1 MSWSANN
8 SMAAWKWIAALGLCL
23 NLGAPLASAQTSP
36 PGITLTTGAG
46 APVTLTAAQLAAL
59 PSVTLSVSFGTD
71 HGPMR
76 AQFTGPLLWTVLSD
90 AKAINPAKPRS
101 LVPLTVAVT
110 GQDGYVAA
118 IALGEI
124 APAFEGKK
132 IILAEKM
139 DGKPLGLE
147 HFRLVVPGDKRGG
160 RSVRDVVSIGVTSV
174 K

>member
-1 MSWSANN
+1 
-8 SMAAWKWIAALGLCL
+8 MAAWKLIGALGVCLCL
-23 NLGAPLASAQTSP
+23 AAPLASAQTTSP
-36 PGITLTTGAG
+36 PGITVSTGTG
-46 APVTLTAAQLAAL
+46 TPVTLTTAQLASL

-90 AKAINPAKPRS
+90 AKAIDPAKPRS

-160 RSVRDVVSIGVTSV
+160 RSVRDVVGIAVMSA

>member
-1 MSWSANN
+1 
-8 SMAAWKWIAALGLCL
+8 MAAWKWIAALGLCL
-23 NLGAPLASAQTSP
+23 SLGAPLASAQAVSP
-36 PGITLTTGAG
+36 PGIALTTGTG

-139 DGKPLGLE
+139 DGNRSGLNI
-147 HFRLVVPGDKRGG
+147 FV
-160 RSVRDVVSIGVTSV
+160 
-174 K
+174 